1 MSQIAVQVGVFFKK
15 NAIFFSFS
23 GIFSDFAPIQAEEAT
38 CVLSLRSEGQGKL
51 HKKSPYCKLNLNVIA
66 RLKVRPFPKGDM
78 SACCRCRY
86 CVQKKMVVHFERQQ
100 FVNESIYFSIKTSH
114 LSNFFEYLRNNS
126 YLCAL
131 EN

>member
-15 NAIFFSFS
+15 NAIFLVFRGF
-23 GIFSDFAPIQAEEAT
+23 FSDFAPIQAEEAT
-38 CVLSLRSEGQGKL
+38 CFLSLRSEGQSKL
-51 HKKSPYCKLNLNVIA
+51 HKKKSLLQTQSEFH
-66 RLKVRPFPKGDM
+66 RPAEGAPLSKDDM

-114 LSNFFEYLRNNS
+114 LSKSF
-126 YLCAL
+126 
-131 EN
+131 